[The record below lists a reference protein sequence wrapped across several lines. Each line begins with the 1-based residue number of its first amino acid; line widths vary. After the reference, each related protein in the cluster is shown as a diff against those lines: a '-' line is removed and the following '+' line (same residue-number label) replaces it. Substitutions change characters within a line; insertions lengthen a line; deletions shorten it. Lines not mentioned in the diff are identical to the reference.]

1 MTHYVSSASNF
12 SSSGSASDRPATNY
26 GAKKSDEADK
36 WAKIWFKQ
44 LCRFHRCS
52 PARGWQF
59 SLDQV
64 IQFLKSRVT
73 KGEPAWKRLKAVEA
87 LIRFQKNL
95 PEEQRT
101 DLTFVRVKLQERAAF
116 EKTQSKASGNGGSN
130 DSEPRRDES
139 RREKSRRDESSEN
152 ESSSEKT
159 PEAKISILTND
170 RLQCFAAR
178 TRKAG

>member
-1 MTHYVSSASNF
+1 MTHYVSSATNF
-12 SSSGSASDRPATNY
+12 SSSGSVSDGSATNY

-52 PARGWQF
+52 PDRGWQF

-101 DLTFVRVKLQERAAF
+101 DLTFVRVKLQERAAL
-116 EKTQSKASGNGGSN
+116 EKTQSNASGNGGSN
-130 DSEPRRDES
+130 GSE
-139 RREKSRRDESSEN
+139 
-152 ESSSEKT
+152 
-159 PEAKISILTND
+159 
-170 RLQCFAAR
+170 
-178 TRKAG
+178 